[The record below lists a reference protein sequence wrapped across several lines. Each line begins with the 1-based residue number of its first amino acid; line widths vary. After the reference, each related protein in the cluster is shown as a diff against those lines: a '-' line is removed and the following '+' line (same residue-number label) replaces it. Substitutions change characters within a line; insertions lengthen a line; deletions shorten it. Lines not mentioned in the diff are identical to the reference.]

1 MSLAELLALRP
12 ASGRLSASDRLR
24 LALAAWRQRRALADL
39 PAERLEDL
47 GLTEDDVRREAA
59 RPMWDVP
66 QHWLR

>member
-1 MSLAELLALRP
+1 MSITDLLALRP
-12 ASGRLSASDRLR
+12 ASGGPSTYRRAR

-39 PAERLEDL
+39 PAERLSDL
-47 GLTEDDVRREAA
+47 GLTEDDVRRETS

>member
-12 ASGRLSASDRLR
+12 ASGRLSVAGRIG
-24 LALAAWRQRRALADL
+24 LALAVWRQRRALAEL

-47 GLTEDDVRREAA
+47 GLTEDDVRREVS

>member
-12 ASGRLSASDRLR
+12 ASGRRSALRRLR

-39 PAERLEDL
+39 PSERLEDL
-47 GLTEDDVRREAA
+47 GLTEDEVRREVS

-66 QHWLR
+66 QHRLR